1 MITNLFP
8 ITIFRSKVLENEK
21 IKEIC
26 LPFVEEEYEKEP
38 STFTGYQD
46 SDVFTTFDKDFD
58 FPWEEVLN
66 QFVPNIEEMCG
77 EYGIKGQVGINTAWF
92 NAFKSGQFHSTH
104 DHLPSSFSAVYYLKY
119 DPEIHTP
126 TIYLNPY
133 RQVSLFTAP
142 DRDRDPSVSPPMWT
156 GLSALPVEEGDLV
169 IFPGFLE
176 HKVPRQT
183 SNELRVTLSF
193 NFNLYETPKSY

>member
-1 MITNLFP
+1 MTIYHQVFLLF
-8 ITIFRSKVLENEK
+8 II
-21 IKEIC
+21 
-26 LPFVEEEYEKEP
+26 
-38 STFTGYQD
+38 
-46 SDVFTTFDKDFD
+46 
-58 FPWEEVLN
+58 
-66 QFVPNIEEMCG
+66 
-77 EYGIKGQVGINTAWF
+77 
-92 NAFKSGQFHSTH
+92 
-104 DHLPSSFSAVYYLKY
+104 LKY

-133 RQVSLFTAP
+133 RQVSLFGAP
-142 DRDRDPSVSPPMWT
+142 DRDADPSTRPPMWT

-183 SNELRVTLSF
+183 SDELRVTLSF